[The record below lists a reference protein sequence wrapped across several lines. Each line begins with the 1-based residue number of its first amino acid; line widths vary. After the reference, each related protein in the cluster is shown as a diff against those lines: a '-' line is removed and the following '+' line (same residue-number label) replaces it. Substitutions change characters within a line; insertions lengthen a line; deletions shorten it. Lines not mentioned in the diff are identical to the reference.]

1 MTTKGKNPIRVV
13 FLLFYFEA
21 WDSLASVYEQM
32 RLDPDFD
39 PVVVTIPRKL
49 TGDEGYGGERLVH
62 EFLVEQD
69 VAHVRLR
76 GEDFERDSR
85 RLRNLEPD
93 YIFLNYP
100 WQRNYPPA
108 FRVDKLVEF
117 TRVAYIPYFLLPLVN
132 EVSAQP
138 NDVTPAE
145 RPAAPVAEHLFE
157 QRTHQLASLVFCQDQ
172 ATRDAFAL
180 TERGNGYVH
189 ATGSPKLDA
198 LRQNA
203 ARAKRQIEKRAAKR
217 ARRGKTTS
225 KYDLRVLWAPHHS
238 YSPAWLNFGMFK
250 RSYQEMLSF
259 ATEHPRIKITFR
271 PHPFLLGT
279 LVDRSVITTA
289 ELEAWLSA
297 WNALPNTK
305 TSSKA
310 QFVKQFMRA
319 DYLLTDGISF
329 LAEYPLLTE
338 RPAIFLENP
347 DHWEFNAVGELAAAC
362 NVRISSVGEF
372 TQMMR
377 AQIQNPKPFPDFTH
391 QIEQLRAVADPYPG
405 KTAAVICDIVKRDFA
420 SSSGLVDP
428 DIIKT
433 PAWEN
438 RPGREPQ
445 AD

>member
-32 RLDPDFD
+32 RLDPAFD

-49 TGDEGYGGERLVH
+49 TGDQGYGGERLVH

-132 EVSAQP
+132 EVSTLDAKNNTQY
-138 NDVTPAE
+138 
-145 RPAAPVAEHLFE
+145 RPQAPVAEHLFE
-157 QRTHQLASLVFCQDQ
+157 QRTHQLASLIFCQDK

-180 TERGNGYVH
+180 TERGNSYVH

-198 LRQNA
+198 LRDNA
-203 ARAKRQIEKRAAKR
+203 ALAAKKLAQKA
-217 ARRGKTTS
+217 ARRDKRGKLPS
-225 KYDLRVLWAPHHS
+225 KFSFRVLWAPHHS

-250 RSYQEMLSF
+250 QSYQEMLNLAKSN
-259 ATEHPRIKITFR
+259 PSIKFTLR

-279 LVDRSVITTA
+279 LVDRGVLTGEHLESWLA
-289 ELEAWLSA
+289 E

-310 QFVKQFMRA
+310 QFVKQFLQA
-319 DYLLTDGISF
+319 DLLLTDGISF
-329 LAEYPLLTE
+329 LAEYPLLTNK
-338 RPAIFLENP
+338 PAIFLENS
-347 DHWEFNAVGELAAAC
+347 DHWQFNEVGELAAAC
-362 NVRISSVGEF
+362 NVRISSIAAFADILERRKAGSF
-372 TQMMR
+372 LL
-377 AQIQNPKPFPDFTH
+377 PDR
-391 QIEQLRAVADPYPG
+391 IAEISRLRAVADPYPG
-405 KTAAVICDIVKRDFA
+405 KTATVICEIVKSDFA
-420 SSSGLVDP
+420 TSSALINTAS
-428 DIIKT
+428 IKT